1 MSNQGIPDQALP
13 GSGATAPDFIGGVPS
28 AMVQAL
34 YAVGFRGDA
43 LSRMVAIGMRESGGT
58 PSAHNGNAS
67 TGDDSWGWFQI
78 NYLGS
83 LSASRT
89 AAFGTPQN
97 LISSPD
103 NQAKAA
109 WSLSNGGTNFQPW
122 TTNAGLSQANLTA
135 ASAAISQLSQSGQIT
150 DAPAYAQSQAA
161 GLGASGAGADPSA
174 TGGGTT
180 PDVSGTAAGNGNLYI
195 PKDGAVFN
203 VTGQAPVIVYDLGN
217 GLKVYFDFSAP
228 GTNVQ
233 ALMGQQYVLGSGM
246 APNISAQDF
255 YANNGPGWSP
265 TTTMIHGGTVQALA
279 GLASLQSSG
288 GSFDT
293 WMKTQLNT
301 VSGGRAD
308 WQADPQIAGLL
319 VQRVL
324 GTIDDATLQVDIQ
337 QTNFWKTH
345 TTQETSW
352 ENLSPADQAQKV
364 ASEVSNLQAINSN
377 WGIPAGDLTAAATN
391 IANGTSTED
400 QYTQT
405 LQKQATVMYPWM
417 ADFAKQNIDTKTAAA
432 PWLSTYA
439 NTMEKPA
446 DLMNAQVQK
455 ALTSGTPVYQFEQD
469 LKNSPD
475 WLQTKNAAQDLSTN
489 AASIG
494 RLMGFS

>member
-1 MSNQGIPDQALP
+1 MSQQGIPDSGLP
-13 GSGATAPDFIGGVPS
+13 GAGSATPAINSPSDFAYALLAQLGITSTPGAVQAIIAWAHAEGGNWNNTATFNPLNTTQAESGSHGINSVNVQAYTSWEQGLAATVATLKNGRYGDILANLATGNAQQIASSASLNTWGTGNFTKDLAGATPGP
-28 AMVQAL
+28 
-34 YAVGFRGDA
+34 
-43 LSRMVAIGMRESGGT
+43 
-58 PSAHNGNAS
+58 
-67 TGDDSWGWFQI
+67 
-78 NYLGS
+78 
-83 LSASRT
+83 
-89 AAFGTPQN
+89 
-97 LISSPD
+97 
-103 NQAKAA
+103 
-109 WSLSNGGTNFQPW
+109 
-122 TTNAGLSQANLTA
+122 
-135 ASAAISQLSQSGQIT
+135 
-150 DAPAYAQSQAA
+150 APADLPQ
-161 GLGASGAGADPSA
+161 
-174 TGGGTT
+174 GTT
-180 PDVSGTAAGNGNLYI
+180 PDVSATAAGNTAFTV

-203 VTGQAPVIVYDLGN
+203 VAGIGPVMVYDLGN
-217 GLKVYFDFSAP
+217 GLKVYFSFGS
-228 GTNVQ
+228 TNVQ
-233 ALMGQQYVLGSGM
+233 QLMGQQYVLGSGM
-246 APNISAQDF
+246 APNLTAAQF
-255 YANNGPGWSP
+255 AANAGPGWSP
-265 TTTMIHGGTVQALA
+265 TSNMVNGGSIEGLA
-279 GLASLQSSG
+279 GLESLQAAGGTQSSDPLSG
-288 GSFDT
+288 ASFVS
-293 WMKTQLNT
+293 WMKDKLNV

-319 VQRVL
+319 VQRVI
-324 GTIDDATLQVDIQ
+324 GKIDDATLQVDIQ

-345 TTQETSW
+345 TSQQTSW

-364 ASEVSNLQAINSN
+364 ASEVSNLQTINSN